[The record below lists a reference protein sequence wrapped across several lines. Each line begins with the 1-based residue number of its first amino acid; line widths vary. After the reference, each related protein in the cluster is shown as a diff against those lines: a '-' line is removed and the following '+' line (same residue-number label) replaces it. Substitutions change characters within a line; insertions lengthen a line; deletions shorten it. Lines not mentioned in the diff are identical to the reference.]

1 MGRQILRLLSS
12 GHSDSSD
19 GAFCLKNFRK
29 KLLLKMRWL
38 SCLIKLRI
46 LSCMIVSCFSIDMQS
61 RRELPSLIYWII
73 CSSCN
78 HLFIVSCLVSNVLW
92 FQCIFRGPRRQMLS
106 NEEFF
111 FKYFLIIFLQAKSL
125 AFIRTF
131 YLLTLHNNIKVVGL
145 VLSTKW
151 CKYYLNFKSYLER
164 NKRAPRAEIHDI
176 LHFSASKLL

>member
-1 MGRQILRLLSS
+1 
-12 GHSDSSD
+12 
-19 GAFCLKNFRK
+19 
-29 KLLLKMRWL
+29 MRWL
-38 SCLIKLRI
+38 NCLVKLRI
-46 LSCMIVSCFSIDMQS
+46 LSCMIVWGFSIDMQS